1 MPVLR
6 ILNQIFTFVFPIA
19 LITTLMLNVKDKDLT
34 KRIDKETNES
44 KTMERRALEKRINLF
59 LLISVLLLFIL
70 FIVILWTVFLKYL
83 WIVFVFS
90 IPLYLRYL
98 AGASIAIGT
107 LGNII
112 RSTEKSTMSARERLS
127 IQTIAYVAWFLS
139 MLKPYEKLWGIINR
153 YPNPIITDA
162 LTALLFVGFS
172 FIYCFL
178 ILSLAATPICYVI
191 KLIDTM
197 GNHIPMKKKLE
208 QIGEYFVSGID
219 IEINNKTL
227 LLCMV
232 NYIKNSKQLAKYLLA
247 VLFPIAYLLD
257 LIKLLVIALF
267 YELRSAIGYIVTFF
281 RAVKRAIVA
290 LVSWGLKLSDKH
302 IVAVSFRL
310 ALIFA
315 LVSIVVLNRYQPVFK
330 EYEESTAVFEFL
342 ASSIIIPIVFEWIY
356 SIRNTSG
363 TQEG

>member
-1 MPVLR
+1 MKHNIRRP
-6 ILNQIFTFVFPIA
+6 QSP
-19 LITTLMLNVKDKDLT
+19 TTRKG
-34 KRIDKETNES
+34 R
-44 KTMERRALEKRINLF
+44 
-59 LLISVLLLFIL
+59 
-70 FIVILWTVFLKYL
+70 
-83 WIVFVFS
+83 
-90 IPLYLRYL
+90 YLRWQTRFL
-98 AGASIAIGT
+98 CASMKW
-107 LGNII
+107 L
-112 RSTEKSTMSARERLS
+112 RS
-127 IQTIAYVAWFLS
+127 
-139 MLKPYEKLWGIINR
+139 WGC
-153 YPNPIITDA
+153 PCP
-162 LTALLFVGFS
+162 
-172 FIYCFL
+172 
-178 ILSLAATPICYVI
+178 
-191 KLIDTM
+191 
-197 GNHIPMKKKLE
+197 
-208 QIGEYFVSGID
+208 
-219 IEINNKTL
+219 
-227 LLCMV
+227 
-232 NYIKNSKQLAKYLLA
+232 KNSKQLAKYLLA
-247 VLFPIAYLLD
+247 VLIPIAYLLD

>member
-1 MPVLR
+1 MKWP
-6 ILNQIFTFVFPIA
+6 
-19 LITTLMLNVKDKDLT
+19 
-34 KRIDKETNES
+34 
-44 KTMERRALEKRINLF
+44 
-59 LLISVLLLFIL
+59 
-70 FIVILWTVFLKYL
+70 
-83 WIVFVFS
+83 
-90 IPLYLRYL
+90 
-98 AGASIAIGT
+98 
-107 LGNII
+107 
-112 RSTEKSTMSARERLS
+112 RS
-127 IQTIAYVAWFLS
+127 
-139 MLKPYEKLWGIINR
+139 WGC
-153 YPNPIITDA
+153 PCP
-162 LTALLFVGFS
+162 
-172 FIYCFL
+172 
-178 ILSLAATPICYVI
+178 
-191 KLIDTM
+191 
-197 GNHIPMKKKLE
+197 
-208 QIGEYFVSGID
+208 
-219 IEINNKTL
+219 
-227 LLCMV
+227 
-232 NYIKNSKQLAKYLLA
+232 KNSKQLAKYLLA
-247 VLFPIAYLLD
+247 VLIPIAYLLD